1 MIIFG
6 GFVEGELVNS
16 TFKFNFKTSEWK
28 LVTSLVLPSS
38 RAGHSA
44 IVHQSYMYVFGG
56 KDESNQK
63 LNDLWRLDLNTDEW
77 D

>member
-16 TFKFNFKTSEWK
+16 TFKFNFKSGEWK
-28 LVTSLVLPSS
+28 KVNSDVLPQS

-44 IVHQSYMYVFGG
+44 IVRQDHHTHQSHMYVFGG
-56 KDESNQK
+56 KDESN
-63 LNDLWRLDLNTDEW
+63 
-77 D
+77 